1 MFTFSS
7 FIIIPPFF
15 SGYRYNLQMSLPF
28 QFTDE
33 NEATAKH
40 FLCRWSGDRKTY
52 VATKPIPG
60 KGALVY
66 MAVSKEPKLG
76 WDNPQ
81 DRTM

>member
-1 MFTFSS
+1 
-7 FIIIPPFF
+7 
-15 SGYRYNLQMSLPF
+15 MSLPF